1 MVIDIICA
9 IVAAYGFYLGF
20 TKGIIKT
27 IFTLI
32 SIFFGILAAAKFGPT
47 MTDFLQS
54 TFSYNH
60 SMMFLAGMLLTFV
73 LTMMFIR
80 TLARGLETVLESAN
94 INIINQLAGGVLLSI
109 MLVSLYSVLILFA
122 DRARLFDARA
132 QEESIT
138 YDYLVELPGEM
149 RTATRSLEPI
159 FSEFWTYS
167 ITFMDRLKKAEENGF
182 RTDERNTIFDIDDE
196 ADQQETQPREEETDR
211 RRNRR

>member
-9 IVAAYGFYLGF
+9 IIAAYGFYLGF
-20 TKGIIKT
+20 SKGIIKT

-47 MTDFLQS
+47 MTEFLQS
-54 TFSYNH
+54 TFSYSH

-94 INIINQLAGGVLLSI
+94 INIINQLAGGVVLSI
-109 MLVSLYSVLILFA
+109 MLVGLYSVLILFA
-122 DRARLFDARA
+122 DRARLFDAKA
-132 QEESIT
+132 QEESYT
-138 YDYLVELPGEM
+138 YDYLVELPGEI
-149 RTATRSLEPI
+149 RAATTSLEPI

-167 ITFMDRLKKAEENGF
+167 VTFMDRLKKMEDEGF
-182 RTDERNTIFDIDDE
+182 KTDEKNTIFDIDDE
-196 ADQQETQPREEETDR
+196 ADEETQSRDR
-211 RRNRR
+211 WR

>member
-80 TLARGLETVLESAN
+80 TLARGLENCSGERQYQYHQPIGGRCTTFDN
-94 INIINQLAGGVLLSI
+94 AGKFVQCI
-109 MLVSLYSVLILFA
+109 DSLC
-122 DRARLFDARA
+122 
-132 QEESIT
+132 
-138 YDYLVELPGEM
+138 
-149 RTATRSLEPI
+149 
-159 FSEFWTYS
+159 
-167 ITFMDRLKKAEENGF
+167 
-182 RTDERNTIFDIDDE
+182 
-196 ADQQETQPREEETDR
+196 
-211 RRNRR
+211 